1 MTPPPR
7 LVSIVT
13 ATRNRPDVLRRALAS
28 IRSQTF
34 EQYEVIVVDDGSRS
48 DVQGEYED
56 IWRSLDQRFLL
67 VREGPPG
74 GPGSGPG
81 VSRNRGLELAR
92 GEYVAFLDHD
102 DFWLRPDHLSVGV
115 AALGEADGDYFFR
128 V

>member
-1 MTPPPR
+1 
-7 LVSIVT
+7 VSIVT

-34 EQYEVIVVDDGSRS
+34 EEYEVIVVDDGSRS

-56 IWRSLDQRFLL
+56 IWRSLDPRFLL

-81 VSRNRGLELAR
+81 VGRNRVSNSPEASTSRSWITTTSGCGLIIYL
-92 GEYVAFLDHD
+92 
-102 DFWLRPDHLSVGV
+102 
-115 AALGEADGDYFFR
+115 
-128 V
+128 